1 MFSRIALAAAAGLL
15 AAACA
20 STTAATPGEGTVA
33 APGDSSSASPSPAGP
48 VGTTLLN
55 IAATSHWVAEE
66 RLIPEDPVLALVGAG
81 ASDADNPVG
90 MLIKCNAANGGIT
103 VRVGKQDATR
113 AGQSATYRLRTGASM
128 REVNGKFEANP
139 RTTDT
144 DFVFPISSADLVAL
158 GQLDMVSFVSDKG
171 EVEWSLVKDANAQVQ
186 AKYVGSLK
194 EFAGATRDFLTFCNP
209 K

>member
-20 STTAATPGEGTVA
+20 STSAT
-33 APGDSSSASPSPAGP
+33 APGDGAVAARGGASSASPAPAEP

-55 IAATSHWVAEE
+55 IAATSYWVAEE
-66 RLIPEDPVLALVGAG
+66 KLIPDDPLLALVENGAT
-81 ASDADNPVG
+81 DADNPKG
-90 MLIKCNAANGGIT
+90 ILIVCNAANGGIS

-113 AGQSATYRLRTGASM
+113 AGQSATYRIRTGASM
-128 REVNGKFEANP
+128 REVNGKFVANT
-139 RTTDT
+139 RSADT

-158 GQLDMVSFVSDKG
+158 GQLDIVSFVSDKG
-171 EVEWSLVKDANAQVQ
+171 EVEWSLVKDAGAQVQ
-186 AKYVGSLK
+186 AKHIGSLK
-194 EFAGATRDFLTFCNP
+194 QFPGATREFLDFCNP